1 MLKIARIALLSAM
14 LPFVAVAGAAKA
26 ADLPYISLEELRK
39 KYADPAGHITKVK
52 GVEVYYKDEGKGPVI
67 LMIHGSSSSTGTY
80 DGIVAKLKDRY
91 RIIRFDIPPLGLSGP
106 VSDDDIKRLTPTDI
120 PQTLLEQLNIKNLA
134 ACVGVSSGGTNC
146 TYLAAKNPGLV
157 DRLILSNSPSDPV
170 EGANP
175 GQTKGMAKMAKQM
188 AASPDKGFKPR
199 EYWDH
204 FFTFFA
210 GEPERITP
218 AIRERY
224 YDTNRRL
231 PDKNLLFLSAKV
243 FDHEMAVDL
252 MSKVKIPV
260 LLVWGARDPLLTP
273 PSADSLAKYLKNADV
288 SKIMLPDVGHYPP
301 LEVPDR
307 FAQIIATYIEAAT
320 PVKPTSPNPI
330 DR

>member
-1 MLKIARIALLSAM
+1 MLKIARIAFACAM
-14 LPFVAVAGAAKA
+14 LPLLAAAGAAQA
-26 ADLPYISLEELRK
+26 ADLPFASLEELRK
-39 KYADPAGHITKVK
+39 KYADPTGHITKVN
-52 GVEVYYKDEGKGPVI
+52 GVEVYYKDVGKGPVL
-67 LMIHGSSSSTGTY
+67 LMIHGSSSSTHTY

-106 VSDDDIKRLTPTDI
+106 VSDEDVKRLTPTDI
-120 PQTLLEQLNIKNLA
+120 PQTLLEQLGVKNIA

-146 TYLAAKNPGLV
+146 IYLAAKNPGLV
-157 DRLILSNSPSDPV
+157 DHLIVSNSPSDPV
-170 EGANP
+170 ENAHP
-175 GQTKGMAKMAKQM
+175 VQSKGMVKMAIES
-188 AASPDKGFKPR
+188 AANQGFKSR

-210 GEPERITP
+210 GEPDRITP

-224 YDTNRRL
+224 YDTNRRP
-231 PDKNLLFLSAKV
+231 PDKNLLYLSAKV
-243 FDHEMAVDL
+243 ADHEMAVDL

-273 PSADSLAKYLKNADV
+273 PSADALAAYLKNAEV

-307 FAQIIATYIEAAT
+307 FAQIIATYLEAAT
-320 PVKPTSPNPI
+320 PIKPTSPDPK